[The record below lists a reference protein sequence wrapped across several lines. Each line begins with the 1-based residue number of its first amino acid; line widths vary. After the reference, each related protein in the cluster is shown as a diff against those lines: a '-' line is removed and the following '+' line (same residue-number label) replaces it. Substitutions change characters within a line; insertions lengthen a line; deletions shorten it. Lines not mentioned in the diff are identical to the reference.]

1 MFKGQEAI
9 KEQWKKALLE
19 DGIFGQ
25 RVEFTTLS
33 SLTSGNTIIASKDEY
48 FVDGRYSKLLRQLSL
63 TVITE
68 DRVDARFS

>member
-33 SLTSGNTIIASKDEY
+33 SLTSGNTIIASRGEY
-48 FVDGRYSKLLRQLSL
+48 FVDGR
-63 TVITE
+63 
-68 DRVDARFS
+68 